1 MVLLKVLSRRMLN
14 LKVDNYLFI
23 VFEKIRVKNVIQN
36 YQKKFF

>member
-14 LKVDNYLFI
+14 LKVNNYLFI

-36 YQKKFF
+36 YQKKIF